1 MTAKL
6 RATASAKTPPPTGRR
21 AASKGKAATE
31 AAPAKQ
37 PRKRSA
43 KSRSVEK
50 AATPTAASLVV
61 PPIPAAA
68 PPEPAI
74 PQAVVVPQ
82 AIVVPE
88 AVVVPEAIV
97 VPEVVAKGRRRG
109 LGAQSKHALQPVSAP
124 LTLVTRSRSRPP
136 AEPAAVRVPAALPDD
151 AVHYLRSELAALLAL
166 LEEPSP

>member
-6 RATASAKTPPPTGRR
+6 RAAASAKTSPSTGRR

-50 AATPTAASLVV
+50 ATTPAATAPVA

-68 PPEPAI
+68 PPEPT
-74 PQAVVVPQ
+74 Q

-88 AVVVPEAIV
+88 AVVVPEAA
-97 VPEVVAKGRRRG
+97 AKGRRRG

-124 LTLVTRSRSRPP
+124 LTLVTRARSRPP
-136 AEPAAVRVPAALPDD
+136 TELAAVRVPAALPDD